1 MVREPAV
8 HARVLQNVREYAAEI
23 GWHVAGFTYS
33 PIKGPKGNIEFLA
46 DIRPGA
52 GDMPD
57 DAQIAA
63 LVREAHETLDK

>member
-1 MVREPAV
+1 
-8 HARVLQNVREYAAEI
+8 VREYAGEI

-52 GDMPD
+52 GEMPT
-57 DAQIAA
+57 DADIAA
-63 LVREAHETLDK
+63 LVAEAHGALD